1 MLIEGLGEVYMVDRD
16 NTVFHVPALTFWKR
30 KQPNQPVEKTLVDG
44 EMVIDQVEGQPVPRY
59 LIYDIIK
66 FEVCAGCVTVLLTQ
80 MIICVHVC
88 VVPCCSC

>member
-66 FEVCAGCVTVLLTQ
+66 FEVCDDGTMMFCVRV
-80 MIICVHVC
+80 CFVHC
-88 VVPCCSC
+88 YSF